1 MIMDRQAHKAIK
13 LLGLIALTAAT
24 TILTITSCY
33 DGHGLAPPGTLT
45 GIEGR
50 ITFVG
55 AKPDSTKDVWIVVLK
70 QYPAG
75 ITNQAELMTFVLQNI
90 VIYKSIPMDGFYDYQ
105 LEINP
110 GDYGWVIVAWFADTE
125 TWLFSVK
132 ELGAYE
138 RPGTGQPATINVR
151 PGVMTGGVDIVA
163 DFANVKRETP
173 FF

>member
-1 MIMDRQAHKAIK
+1 MIMHRLNHRAMRRRW
-13 LLGLIALTAAT
+13 LIALTAVTA
-24 TILTITSCY
+24 ILMITACY

-55 AKPDSTKDVWIVVLK
+55 SKPDSTKEVWIAVLK
-70 QYPAG
+70 QYPTG
-75 ITNQAELMTFVLQNI
+75 ITDKNELMLFVMQNL
-90 VIYKSIPMDGFYDYQ
+90 VNNKPVPQDGYWDYQ
-105 LEINP
+105 LELPP

-138 RPGTGQPATINVR
+138 RAGQPASITVR
-151 PGVMTGGVDIVA
+151 PSVMTSGVDIVA
-163 DFANVKRETP
+163 DFANVKHETP

>member
-1 MIMDRQAHKAIK
+1 
-13 LLGLIALTAAT
+13 LTVVMA
-24 TILTITSCY
+24 ILTISSCY
-33 DGHGLAPPGTLT
+33 HGYGLDPPGTVS
-45 GIEGR
+45 GIEGK

-55 AKPDSTKDVWIVVLK
+55 AKPDSTREIWVAALK

-75 ITNQAELMTFVLQNI
+75 LTNQAELMAFVIQNL
-90 VIYKSIPMDGFYDYQ
+90 VNYKTVPQDGYWDYQ
-105 LEINP
+105 LELNP

-125 TWLFSVK
+125 AWMFSVK

-138 RPGTGQPATINVR
+138 RPGTGKPASINVR
-151 PGVMTGGVDIVA
+151 SGVMTDGVDIVA